1 MIEKLAKLI
10 DVKTVVT
17 FTITAVFAYLAVT
30 GTIPVDQFMIV
41 AIMIYTYF
49 FTKKSDEKNA

>member
-1 MIEKLAKLI
+1 MKEKLAKLI

-17 FTITAVFAYLAVT
+17 FTITAVFAYLAIV
-30 GTIPVDQFMIV
+30 GKVPVDQFMIV

-49 FTKKSDEKNA
+49 FTKKSGEKDA

>member
-1 MIEKLAKLI
+1 MKEKLAKLI

-30 GTIPVDQFMIV
+30 EKIPVDQFMVIAV
-41 AIMIYTYF
+41 MIYTYF
-49 FTKKSDEKNA
+49 FTKKSGEKDA

>member
-1 MIEKLAKLI
+1 MKEKLAKLI

-30 GTIPVDQFMIV
+30 EKIPIDQFMIV

-49 FTKKSDEKNA
+49 FTKKSGEKDA

>member
-1 MIEKLAKLI
+1 MKEKLAKLI
-10 DVKTVVT
+10 DVKTVVR
-17 FTITAVFAYLAVT
+17 FTITAVFAYLAIT

-49 FTKKSDEKNA
+49 FTKKSDEKDA